1 MACRGTSC
9 AHGAVSVKRH
19 RGKGGRA
26 RYQVRWRDEGLQR
39 ARSFDRRRDALAFE
53 AERRRREQ
61 LGAHAPAEPRTA
73 RGMAG
78 DVVDARGP
86 RMGPSRDRP
95 TLGR

>member
-53 AERRRREQ
+53 TERRRREY
-61 LGAHAPAEPRTA
+61 LGAQTPRRAENRS
-73 RGMAG
+73 GNG
-78 DVVDARGP
+78 
-86 RMGPSRDRP
+86 
-95 TLGR
+95 